1 MSAKPRPRRIAILT
15 GGGDCP
21 GLNAVIRA
29 VVKSAVNVHGWEVFG
44 VRDGVEGFLVPGG
57 RGLFQL
63 GREDIAGILPRGGT
77 ILGASN
83 RLDIFRVRDSKGREH
98 DKSAKV
104 GQILASKKI
113 DTLITVGGDGTQTM
127 ALKFARQGI
136 NVIGVPKTIDND
148 LAQTDRTFGFDTAVG
163 VVAGAIDRLYTTA
176 ESHHRVMLVEVMGR
190 HTGWIALHGG
200 LAGGAEVIL
209 IPEIPYDP
217 QRIADYVALRARHGR
232 RFSIVVV
239 AEGAARPD
247 GDLVWREGD
256 PTDMVQRR
264 LGGVAWRIA
273 DELEALS
280 DLEVRPVVL
289 GHVQRGG
296 SPSPYDRVLA
306 SRMGAHAV
314 SLIAAGKS
322 GRMVAL
328 RGTQMT
334 DVALASA
341 VRKIKS
347 IDPKG
352 QLVRSAREMGISFA
366 AADGSDDA
374 WQAGRVAGGL

>member
-1 MSAKPRPRRIAILT
+1 MSRRPRRIAILT

-29 VVKSAVNVHGWEVFG
+29 VVKSARNVHGWDVYG
-44 VRDGVEGFLVPGG
+44 VRNGVEGFLEPGG
-57 RGLFQL
+57 KGVFPLSRA
-63 GREDIAGILPRGGT
+63 DIAGILPRGGT

-83 RLDIFRVRDSKGREH
+83 RLDIFRVPDARGRER
-98 DKSAKV
+98 DRSAKV
-104 GQILASKKI
+104 GQVLKAKGI
-113 DTLITVGGDGTQTM
+113 DALITVGGDGTQTM
-127 ALKFARQGI
+127 ALKFQALGI
-136 NVIGVPKTIDND
+136 PVVGVPKTIDND
-148 LAQTDRTFGFDTAVG
+148 LSATDRTFGFDTAVG

-200 LAGGAEVIL
+200 LAGGAEIIL

-217 QRIADYVALRARHGR
+217 ARIAEYVALRARHGR
-232 RFSIVVV
+232 GFSIVVV
-239 AEGAARPD
+239 AEGASRPD
-247 GDLVWREGD
+247 GELVWREGD
-256 PTDMVQRR
+256 PSDPVARR
-264 LGGVAWRIA
+264 LGGVSWRIA
-273 DELEALS
+273 EELESVAK
-280 DLEVRPVVL
+280 LEVRPVVL

-296 SPSPYDRVLA
+296 TPSPFDRVLA

-314 SLIAAGKS
+314 QMIAERRF

-328 RGTQMT
+328 RSTKIV
-334 DVALASA
+334 DVDLAQA
-341 VRKIKS
+341 VRRLKR

-374 WQAGRVAGGL
+374 YNTKRERGGFA

>member
-1 MSAKPRPRRIAILT
+1 MSRRARRIAILT

-29 VVKSAVNVHGWEVFG
+29 VVKCAHNVHGWEVHG
-44 VRDGVEGFLVPGG
+44 VRNGVEGFLEPRGEGLVP
-57 RGLFQL
+57 L
-63 GREDIAGILPRGGT
+63 GRSDIAGILPRGGT

-83 RLDIFRVRDSKGREH
+83 RMDIFRVPDARGREH
-98 DKSAKV
+98 DRSDRVAKV
-104 GQILASKKI
+104 LASKGI
-113 DTLITVGGDGTQTM
+113 DALITVGGDGTQTM
-127 ALKFARQGI
+127 ARKFHELG
-136 NVIGVPKTIDND
+136 VPVVGVPKTIDND
-148 LAQTDRTFGFDTAVG
+148 LSATDRTFGFDTAVG

-209 IPEIPYDP
+209 LPEIPYDP
-217 QRIADYVALRARHGR
+217 ERIARHITLRARHGR

-239 AEGAARPD
+239 SEGATRPD
-247 GDLVWREGD
+247 GELVWRDGD
-256 PTDMVQRR
+256 PQDVLTRR
-264 LGGVAWRIA
+264 LGGVSWRIA
-273 DELEALS
+273 EEIEALTQ
-280 DLEVRPVVL
+280 LEVRPVVL

-296 SPSPYDRVLA
+296 TPSPFDRVLA

-314 SLIAAGKS
+314 EMIAAGRF

-328 RGTQMT
+328 RGTRIV
-334 DVALASA
+334 DVDLARA
-341 VRKIKS
+341 VRRIKR
-347 IDPKG
+347 IDPRG

-366 AADGSDDA
+366 AADGADDA
-374 WQAGRVAGGL
+374 YEPGRVRGGFV

>member
-1 MSAKPRPRRIAILT
+1 
-15 GGGDCP
+15 
-21 GLNAVIRA
+21 
-29 VVKSAVNVHGWEVFG
+29 VV
-44 VRDGVEGFLVPGG
+44 
-57 RGLFQL
+57 
-63 GREDIAGILPRGGT
+63 
-77 ILGASN
+77 
-83 RLDIFRVRDSKGREH
+83 
-98 DKSAKV
+98 
-104 GQILASKKI
+104 
-113 DTLITVGGDGTQTM
+113 
-127 ALKFARQGI
+127 
-136 NVIGVPKTIDND
+136 GVPKTIDND
-148 LAQTDRTFGFDTAVG
+148 LAETDRTFGFDTAVG
-163 VVAGAIDRLYTTA
+163 VVTGAIDRLYTTA

-200 LAGGAEVIL
+200 MAGGAEVIL

-217 QRIADYVALRARHGR
+217 QRIADHVAVRAGSGR

-256 PTDMVQRR
+256 PKDVVQRR

-314 SLIAAGKS
+314 EMIAAGKT

-328 RGTQMT
+328 RGTEIQ
-334 DVALASA
+334 DVDLARA

-347 IDPKG
+347 IDPQG
-352 QLVRSAREMGISFA
+352 QLVRSARAMGISFA

-374 WQAGRVAGGL
+374 WQEGRAAGGFL